1 MSNKHKKIRA
11 ILVFFLT
18 LIIQG
23 CATSD
28 SFRNT
33 PDAKLCIDYMTFPS
47 FNIWQGAREEEIARR
62 NLDCSPYVSIAAN
75 KRRANEDLEDSLRD
89 LRDNY

>member
-1 MSNKHKKIRA
+1 
-11 ILVFFLT
+11 
-18 LIIQG
+18 
-23 CATSD
+23 
-28 SFRNT
+28 
-33 PDAKLCIDYMTFPS
+33 MTFPS